1 VKHALWKSKLI
12 MVSLHMEIIGW
23 VIITVARRRKLALNV
38 VSATKPLFHSRS
50 SAQLKNR
57 GRVYFSTPFVSL
69 FYL

>member
-1 VKHALWKSKLI
+1 
-12 MVSLHMEIIGW
+12 MEIIGW

-38 VSATKPLFHSRS
+38 VSATKPPFHPRS

-57 GRVYFSTPFVSL
+57 GRVYFPTPFVSL